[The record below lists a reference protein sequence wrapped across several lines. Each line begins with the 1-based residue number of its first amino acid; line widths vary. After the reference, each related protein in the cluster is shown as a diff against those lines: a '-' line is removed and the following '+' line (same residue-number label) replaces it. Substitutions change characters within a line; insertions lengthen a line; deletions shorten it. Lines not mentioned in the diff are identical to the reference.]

1 MEKEGID
8 AGYFLNCYHDDLKNS
23 IMICSTEIH
32 THEDHVAYVVAAKK
46 VLAKLGG

>member
-8 AGYFLNCYHDDLKNS
+8 AGYFLGEYSSDLEKS

-32 THEDHVAYVVAAKK
+32 TADDHAEYIAAAKK
-46 VLAKLGG
+46 F